1 MIYCLYVSLIY
12 NVAFNIY
19 MGFYIYW
26 DVFLVFLV
34 MMNGGGSL
42 PHPQAPDFHPSDVPF
57 EPSSERAIPR
67 NSDPSVV

>member
-1 MIYCLYVSLIY
+1 
-12 NVAFNIY
+12 